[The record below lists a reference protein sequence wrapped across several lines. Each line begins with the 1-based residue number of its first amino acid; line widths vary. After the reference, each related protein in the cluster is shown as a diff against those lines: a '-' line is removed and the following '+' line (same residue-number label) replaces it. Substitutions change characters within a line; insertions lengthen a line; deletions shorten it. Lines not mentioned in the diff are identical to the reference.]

1 MTQSDRP
8 DYDVIQH
15 PVEQPIVMVGP
26 PKSLEGELLL
36 HNAGPEKIILRDVVV
51 RGEAITH
58 RAVAAGGPSEL
69 ALRRVVLRPG
79 QLRRLP
85 LQLALSPNTPPGEY
99 HAEVQ
104 VGGRVRQLVMH
115 VTEQVRLE
123 IDPDPVVVENIP
135 GKTITKRVVF
145 SNRGNI
151 PLRIAEIGAV
161 VLDEEYLN
169 CRAGRAA
176 VMNSG
181 DEVEGLDHFLGEYI
195 RQTKAALAQTGLLR
209 VHNAAGPFSLEA
221 GEVRAVDLEF
231 RVPDKLD
238 QRSRYFGAAALY
250 TSNLDIVITPTHA
263 DRPGRQSKR
272 AVSSDRRR

>member
-1 MTQSDRP
+1 MAQTDKP

-15 PVEQPIVMVGP
+15 PATEPIIMVGP
-26 PKSLEGELLL
+26 PESLAGELLL
-36 HNAGPEKIILRDVVV
+36 HNAGAEKLILRDVLV
-51 RGEAITH
+51 RGEAMTR
-58 RAVAAGGPSEL
+58 RAAEAGGPSEL

-79 QLRRLP
+79 QLRRVP

-115 VTEQVRLE
+115 VTELVRLE

-135 GKTITKRVVF
+135 GATATKRVVF
-145 SNRGNI
+145 SNRGNV

-161 VLDEEYLN
+161 VLDEEFLN

-181 DEVEGLDHFLGEYI
+181 EEVEGLDGFLGEYI
-195 RQTKAALAQTGLLR
+195 RQTKVALAQTGLLR
-209 VHNAAGPFSLEA
+209 VHNTAGPFTLEA
-221 GEVRAVDLEF
+221 GEVRAVELEF

-238 QRSRYFGAAALY
+238 QRSRYFGAVALY

-263 DRPGRQSKR
+263 ERAARPS
-272 AVSSDRRR
+272 ARRSAK